1 MASKSNFALKSSQHL
16 IFPLISK
23 RSSIWLRVF
32 LRKVNIL
39 YIIDIE
45 HVYCIVNF
53 YVFAILN
60 KLRGTADKNFWGEDK
75 SFPHLV
81 KISW

>member
-1 MASKSNFALKSSQHL
+1 M
-16 IFPLISK
+16 
-23 RSSIWLRVF
+23 
-32 LRKVNIL
+32 RKVNIL

-60 KLRGTADKNFWGEDK
+60 KLRGTADKTFWGEDK